1 MEKDLVS
8 LDPLPKAKDN
18 NPKEKPTKKGK
29 SKGKG
34 KDKGKSKGKGG
45 KKQGK
50 KGSKRFTAIGAL
62 PFLAAVSAMI
72 PAPVSGAI
80 MYDVNQ
86 SKHHH

>member
-45 KKQGK
+45 KQQGK
-50 KGSKRFTAIGAL
+50 KGGKSFTAIGAL
-62 PFLAAVSAMI
+62 PFLAAVSAMM
-72 PAPVSGAI
+72 PQPVAGVI
-80 MYDVNQ
+80 MQDINPF
-86 SKHHH
+86 HGL